1 MTAYQPLYE
10 HCRADSHTHYRTS
23 CAGCAGCVV
32 RRARIAAEHN
42 KLTDECV
49 DFADSMFQT
58 LPETHD
64 DH

>member
-1 MTAYQPLYE
+1 MTAYLPACE

-23 CAGCAGCVV
+23 CAGCVV

-49 DFADSMFQT
+49 DFADSMFQI

-64 DH
+64 DR